1 MTWGATVGRLG
12 AVIDQADYRRL
23 MGFWATGVSV
33 VTARG
38 AEGPYGATL
47 NAFSSLSLDPP
58 LLLVCF
64 DHSARTLGAVR
75 HAGRFCVNILSAEQ
89 EEVSRRFVGK
99 RAMEEKFSELAWLDE
114 HGVPVL
120 RDCLA
125 VIVCDVAQEV
135 EAGDHAIVIGSPVH
149 VAAND
154 DLHPLVFYRGGYWER
169 IAERAESGVQP
180 SGEFRL
186 SPPAAGGERA

>member
-1 MTWGATVGRLG
+1 MT
-12 AVIDQADYRRL
+12 DQADYRRL

-38 AEGPYGATL
+38 PEGPYGATL

-64 DHSARTLGAVR
+64 DHSARTLGAIR

-99 RAMEEKFSELAWLDE
+99 KPMDEKFSELAWSDD
-114 HGVPVL
+114 HGAPVL
-120 RDCLA
+120 TDCLA

-135 EAGDHAIVIGSPVH
+135 EAGDHTIVIGSPVH
-149 VAAND
+149 IAARD
-154 DLHPLVFYRGGYWER
+154 DLHPLVFYRGAYWER
-169 IAERAESGVQP
+169 IAELAERGVAPQ
-180 SGEFRL
+180 GEFKL
-186 SPPAAGGERA
+186 AGGGTGSGAERAGAAPGSSV

>member
-1 MTWGATVGRLG
+1 MTAFEP
-12 AVIDQADYRRL
+12 AEYRRL

-33 VTARG
+33 VTAHG
-38 AEGPYGATL
+38 PDGPYGATL

-75 HAGRFCVNILSAEQ
+75 HARRFCVNILSAEQ

-99 RAMEEKFSELAWLDE
+99 RPMEEKFAELAWSE
-114 HGVPVL
+114 VAGAPVL

-125 VIVCDVAQEV
+125 VIVCDLAEEV
-135 EAGDHAIVIGSPVH
+135 EAGDHTIVIGSPVH
-149 VAAND
+149 LATDD

-169 IAERAESGVQP
+169 VSELAERGVQP
-180 SGEFRL
+180 EGEFRL
-186 SPPAAGGERA
+186 QGGASQTV

>member
-1 MTWGATVGRLG
+1 MIEQVA
-12 AVIDQADYRRL
+12 YRRL

-33 VTARG
+33 VTASG
-38 AEGPYGATL
+38 ADGPYGATL

-64 DHSARTLGAVR
+64 DLEARTLGAVR
-75 HAGRFCVNILSAEQ
+75 DTGRFCVNMLSAEQ
-89 EEVSRRFVGK
+89 EEISRRFVGK
-99 RAMEEKFSELAWLDE
+99 RPMTEKFAELPWAPE

-120 RDCLA
+120 GDCLA

-149 VAAND
+149 LAVRD
-154 DLHPLVFYRGGYWER
+154 DLHPLVFYRGAYWER

-180 SGEFRL
+180 AGEYRL
-186 SPPAAGGERA
+186 RAGAAPADAAAGPDTA